1 MSVIPGFEQA
11 LAELQQQHKRRLR
24 RVVEPA
30 QPPGSLS
37 LNDEPMRGTTYRING
52 QVRLSFGSNDYL
64 GLSQHPKVIEAAQ
77 LGAAR
82 YGVGATASP
91 LVCGHSPAHEA
102 LEHELA
108 ALVGLPRALYFYAGY
123 AANVGIIPA
132 LVGAGDAIFS
142 DALNHACLI
151 DGARLSRADIHV
163 LPHQDLVALDLALGQ
178 SDAKRKLVITDSV
191 FSMDGTVAD
200 VPALLALCEAHDAL
214 LLVDDAHGF
223 GVLGSHGEG
232 TLAHAGMV
240 GHDGVATEWQGGRLD
255 RLLYMATLGKAA
267 GVSGAF
273 VAGHPVLIE
282 WLMQKARTYMFATA
296 APAMV
301 IEATRAAVSLIEH
314 GQDRRTHLQALLGR
328 LQAGL
333 CDALDKPTCTWRLP
347 LSPTAIQPLIV
358 GRNESALHLMAALER
373 QGVWVPAI
381 RPPTVPVGTAR
392 LRISLSASHTL
403 SHIDQLVDALC
414 AQLA

>member
-1 MSVIPGFEQA
+1 MSLIDGFEQA
-11 LAELQQQHKRRLR
+11 LADWQQQHRRRLR

-30 QPPGSLS
+30 HPPALLS
-37 LNDEPMRGTTYRING
+37 PDQADCRGTTYRING
-52 QVRLSFGSNDYL
+52 QVCLSFGSNDYL

-102 LEHELA
+102 LELELA
-108 ALVGLPRALYFYAGY
+108 ALTGLPRALYFYAGY

-132 LVGAGDAIFS
+132 LVGPGDAIFS

-151 DGARLSRADIHV
+151 DGARLSKADITV
-163 LPHQDLVALDLALGQ
+163 LPHQDLAALDAAL
-178 SDAKRKLVITDSV
+178 SRSEAKRKLVITDAV

-200 VPALLALCEAHDAL
+200 VPALLALCETHDAL
-214 LLVDDAHGF
+214 LLLDDAHGF
-223 GVLGSHGEG
+223 GVLGAHGEG

-240 GHDGVATEWQGGRLD
+240 AQAGVAPAWQGGRLD

-282 WLMQKARTYMFATA
+282 WLMQRARTYMFATA

-301 IEATRAAVSLIEH
+301 VEATRAAVQLLAAEPH
-314 GQDRRTHLQALLGR
+314 RREHLQTLASR
-328 LQAGL
+328 LREGL
-333 CDALDKPTCTWRLP
+333 ADTLADPACTWQLMP
-347 LSPTAIQPLIV
+347 SPTAIQPLWV
-358 GRNESALHLMAALER
+358 GRNESALSLMATLER
-373 QGVWVPAI
+373 SGVWVPAI
-381 RPPTVPVGTAR
+381 RPPTVPAGTAR
-392 LRISLSASHTL
+392 LRISLSAAHTL
-403 SHIDQLVDALC
+403 SQVDQLVEALC
-414 AQLA
+414 SAR